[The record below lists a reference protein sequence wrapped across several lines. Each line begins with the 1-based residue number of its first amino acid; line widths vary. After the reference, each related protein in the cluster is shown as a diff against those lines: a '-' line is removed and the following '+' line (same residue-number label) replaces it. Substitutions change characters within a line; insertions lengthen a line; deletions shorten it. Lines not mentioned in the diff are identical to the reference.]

1 MGNSRSRSNAADAS
15 LSHASDSSATAGT
28 ARSVRRCTICSGS
41 PSAPI
46 RNVVRRT
53 SCRVSMTSR
62 ARATSAADVPSGTDI
77 ASDKSSQEGGS
88 VLCWAHHAPC
98 CPHVNGN
105 TSSVFMTPP
114 KVSSGCTLR
123 GEKWRWELLLHCPA
137 RGSIQGNVRPR
148 CSCPHAAHRRRC
160 VASRPLP
167 DDPRSASETT
177 RRPVVRSSGVRVR
190 QGMLNVRGP
199 AASTRNP
206 YAPRE
211 PAPRAVRAPGVP
223 YAIPQL
229 SGTCSTNC
237 SATWRSRAGARVP
250 HRIRTLSP
258 QRRPG
263 ATPWS
268 PSTRGGS
275 PWYSTIWGISCSPP
289 TQAWVWLLTAN
300 VSGLGRSPPGR

>member
-15 LSHASDSSATAGT
+15 LSHASDSSAAART

-53 SCRVSMTSR
+53 SCRASMTSR

-77 ASDKSSQEGGS
+77 TSDKSSQEGGS

-123 GEKWRWELLLHCPA
+123 GEKWRWELLPHCPA

-167 DDPRSASETT
+167 DDPRSAGETHPPTGGQIEWGTCPAGDAERPRAGGLDAEPVRAARTRSPCRSST
-177 RRPVVRSSGVRVR
+177 RRAV
-190 QGMLNVRGP
+190 
-199 AASTRNP
+199 
-206 YAPRE
+206 
-211 PAPRAVRAPGVP
+211 RAVRAPGSSHP
-223 YAIPQL
+223 RRDRRRP
-229 SGTCSTNC
+229 
-237 SATWRSRAGARVP
+237 
-250 HRIRTLSP
+250 RTL
-258 QRRPG
+258 RGRPG
-263 ATPWS
+263 HE
-268 PSTRGGS
+268 
-275 PWYSTIWGISCSPP
+275 GIRR
-289 TQAWVWLLTAN
+289 N
-300 VSGLGRSPPGR
+300 